1 MLILVDNSEPEWEPT
16 TKWEARLKEIMWS
29 FDDLEP
35 RFRHKQWQQV
45 FDDQLKSTPATIQ
58 LADPLFSLPLGEHI
72 EKWTVWLP
80 TKEAVWDRYNTI
92 SHIANLDAERHE
104 VL

>member
-1 MLILVDNSEPEWEPT
+1 M
-16 TKWEARLKEIMWS
+16 KEVMWS

-35 RFRHKQWQQV
+35 RFRHKQWAKV

-58 LADPLFSLPLGEHI
+58 MADPLFSLPLGENI

-80 TKEAVWDRYNTI
+80 TKELVRDRFFTV
-92 SHIANLDAERHE
+92 SHIANLEGEKRE
-104 VL
+104 VSSILHQLRRSFL